1 VKLLPIAAA
10 GGPAWRLA
18 HPSELLLRI
27 HAHWPLPALVAWSAA
42 WGLLLALRTAGAPL
56 WLAVALAT
64 ATGAAVALPAP
75 TLTRRLIVA
84 GGFPV
89 SLLLGLAPA
98 ALPAWTWLLPL
109 ALLAGIYP
117 LRAWRD
123 APWFP
128 TPVGALDDLTR
139 LAPLPPGSAV
149 LDAGC
154 GAGHGLEAL
163 KRAYPDALVAGTEW
177 SRPLAWL
184 ARLRC
189 GWAQVQR
196 GDLWRQDWAPFAL
209 VYLFQRPESLPSA
222 VTKATE
228 ELAPGAWLASLE
240 FPAVELVPQAVGR
253 GDDGRP
259 VWLYR
264 QPFLRAVP
272 APDMRTILRRGSS
285 SSASDR

>member
-1 VKLLPIAAA
+1 VKLLPIAVA
-10 GGPAWRLA
+10 GGPARRLA
-18 HPSELLLRI
+18 QPSALLLRI
-27 HAHWPLPALVAWSAA
+27 HAHWPLSALVAWSAA

-64 ATGAAVALPAP
+64 VAGAAVALPAP
-75 TLTRRLIVA
+75 TLTRRVIVA

-89 SLLLGLAPA
+89 SLLLGMAPA
-98 ALPAWTWLLPL
+98 AVPAWTWLLPL

-128 TPVGALDDLTR
+128 TPVGALDEPTR

-154 GAGHGLEAL
+154 GAGHGLKAL
-163 KRAYPDALVAGTEW
+163 RRAYPDALVAGTEW

-189 GWAQVQR
+189 GWAQVRR
-196 GDLWRQDWAPFAL
+196 GDLWRQDWAPFVL
-209 VYLFQRPESLPSA
+209 VYLFQRPESLPRA

-240 FPAVELVPQAVGR
+240 FPAVELVPQAVGY

-264 QPFLRAVP
+264 QPFQRAMR
-272 APDMRTILRRGSS
+272 APDMNAILCRGSS
-285 SSASDR
+285 SAARDR